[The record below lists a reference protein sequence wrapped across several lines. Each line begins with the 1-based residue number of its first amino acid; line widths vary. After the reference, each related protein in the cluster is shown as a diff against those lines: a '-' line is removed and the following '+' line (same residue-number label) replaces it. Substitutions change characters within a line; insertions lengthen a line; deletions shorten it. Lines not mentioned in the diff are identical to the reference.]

1 MNLHLLQ
8 EASLATVIHLV
19 FALSAFALG
28 AFQLLRP
35 KGTQTHRVL
44 GWIWVFMMVVISVSS
59 FWIKAVWPTS
69 PFLGYSPIHLLSL
82 FVLSQ
87 LVMGIYFARK
97 GNIQRHKQ
105 AMTYTYAGGLIIA
118 GAFTFLPGRLMY
130 QLFFS

>member
-44 GWIWVFMMVVISVSS
+44 V
-59 FWIKAVWPTS
+59 WIKEVWPTS